1 MTLARRSAVARR
13 IAVARRSSVAV
24 RCLFIGFAGVAIGS
38 CGRPAPGPNDASV
51 HPWHPASP
59 SATLAASPPAA
70 TRPSPSAAA
79 SATVGEVP
87 RILVRLPPTATSGAS
102 WWVTE
107 PGHPDRRTPIVVPFA
122 DLELGPA
129 SADGTFLATTAAQA
143 LTIRLD
149 GPALITTSAMP
160 LPIGHTLVPAC
171 YAGDGRAVFADAETL
186 SLVTLTD
193 GVVVPFGDVVFA
205 LGECAALADRRT
217 VVAIDGGG
225 LVAVDTDGAS
235 TPIAGAIGR
244 HLSAGGRRTFMIDPS
259 AEFGQVVVR
268 EGTVS
273 KDGSMGP
280 VVGTVAGGPTGRV
293 VDARTSPDGRWLAV
307 VLERETATE
316 PEARLQIYRVGN
328 EGLAAVAETA
338 LEVGARISVLADP

>member
-129 SADGTFLATTAAQA
+129 SADGSILATTAVEA
-143 LTIRLD
+143 LTVRLD
-149 GPALITTSAMP
+149 GLELVTTSSVP
-160 LPIGHTLVPAC
+160 LSGDHALVPAC
-171 YAGDGRAVFADAETL
+171 YAGDGGAVFADAETL
-186 SLVTLTD
+186 SLVALRD
-193 GVVVPFGDVVFA
+193 GVVERFGAVAFT

-217 VVAIDGGG
+217 VVAVDGGG
-225 LVAVDTDGAS
+225 LVAVGPDGAS
-235 TPIAGAIGR
+235 TRIVGARGR
-244 HLSAGGRRTFMIDPS
+244 HLSAGGRRLAMIDPS
-259 AEFGQVVVR
+259 KEFGEAVVR

-273 KDGSMGP
+273 EDGSLGAFI
-280 VVGTVAGGPTGRV
+280 GAVAGGPAGRV
-293 VDARTSPDGRWLAV
+293 VGARSSPDGRWLAI

-316 PEARLQIYRVGN
+316 PEARLRVYRVDD
-328 EGLAAVAETA
+328 EGLSVVAESA
-338 LEVGARISVLADP
+338 LEVGARITMLAAP